1 MNIAK
6 IGIIGDFN
14 ESFPTH
20 IATNEA
26 LRDSG
31 TYLGIKEEHQW
42 LGTESIAE
50 NPEIIL
56 DKFDGFL
63 CAPGSP
69 YKSMEGA
76 LKAIRFARE
85 NDRPFLGTCGGFQ
98 HTVLEYARD
107 VLHFEDAQ
115 HEEYNPYASKLFISA
130 LTCSLAGKI
139 LKISLVKNSRAY
151 KIYGRTTIEERYY
164 CNFGLN
170 PKYQQAIH
178 DGGLKITGTDD
189 TKEARILEIPEKRF
203 FFATLFVPQTSSSA
217 EHPHVLINEFL
228 NHACKFNQKR
238 NSERLPSDQ

>member
-1 MNIAK
+1 MTR

-31 TYLGIKEEHQW
+31 KYLGISEEHQW
-42 LGTESIAE
+42 LGTDVIAE
-50 NPEIIL
+50 APDAIL
-56 DKFDGFL
+56 EEFDGFL

-98 HTVLEYARD
+98 HTVLEYARN

-139 LKISLVKNSRAY
+139 LKISLVKHSGAY
-151 KIYGRTTIEERYY
+151 QIYGKADIEERYY

-170 PKYQQAIH
+170 QKYQQIIH
-178 DGGLKITGTDD
+178 DGGLRVTGTDE
-189 TKEARILEIPEKRF
+189 TKEARILEIPEKDF

-217 EHPHVLINEFL
+217 AHPHVLINEFL
-228 NHACKFNQKR
+228 RHACACSQKR
-238 NSERLPSDQ
+238 NS